1 MKTRQVAC
9 HLRTSPLRHSKR
21 LPYGVCKNANANYAT
36 LLFLFPQNLD
46 IQSFAG
52 ALKIKC
58 FAFRFSPYHGG
69 LIMDRLLISFSRFL
83 FICSAQRRQIALK
96 CYVVALL
103 ASPYSTSTK
112 TYSTIFALHL
122 LEKKRTQRKQP
133 HAKRCLFSLTQN
145 NR

>member
-1 MKTRQVAC
+1 
-9 HLRTSPLRHSKR
+9 LRTSPLRHSKR
-21 LPYGVCKNANANYAT
+21 LPYGVCKNANANFAT

-83 FICSAQRRQIALK
+83 FYLFRTTAADCFEVLCRCIAVL
-96 CYVVALL
+96 
-103 ASPYSTSTK
+103 S
-112 TYSTIFALHL
+112 
-122 LEKKRTQRKQP
+122 
-133 HAKRCLFSLTQN
+133 LFN
-145 NR
+145 VHENV